1 MGKNQEKIKEALDRI
16 EAGLATISS
25 DENWLS
31 YLCFQSK
38 FYNYSFGNTML
49 IYSQN
54 PQATY
59 VKGYKAWNQLGRYV
73 KKGSRG
79 LAILAPCFRKT
90 DKKEQEE
97 EEIFYQK
104 SEDEKKN
111 ERVISGFRV
120 TYVYDIADTEGSDE
134 YLPVLVKGLAGNSET
149 ERNIYERILEVVS
162 KEHTVKEVTGTA
174 AKGSYNLETGVI
186 CVRGDLDYLQKIKTL
201 LHEYAHSI
209 DFILHPEQDVRY
221 NRRELIAESVAY
233 VVGVNLG
240 LDTSSYSMSYIKS
253 WMQDTDELKIIADTV
268 QKISAQIIKTL
279 EQFDAEIN
287 KGIKDIDEGR
297 VYGVDDV
304 ESEMHRD
311 FDKTGR

>member
-16 EAGLATISS
+16 EDGLAAINS

-79 LAILAPCFRKT
+79 LAILAPCFRKP
-90 DKKEQEE
+90 DKMEQE

-104 SEDEKKN
+104 SEDEKKK

-134 YLPVLVKGLAGNSET
+134 YLPVLVKGLTGNSKK
-149 ERNIYERILEVVS
+149 ERTIYEKILKVVS

-209 DFILHPEQDVRY
+209 DFTLHPEQDVRH

-268 QKISAQIIKTL
+268 QKISALIINNFNDL
-279 EQFDAEIN
+279 ED
-287 KGIKDIDEGR
+287 
-297 VYGVDDV
+297 
-304 ESEMHRD
+304 
-311 FDKTGR
+311 